1 MEHSEEKSEK
11 RTFWNK
17 QGVMHR
23 YERKRESETTEEKR
37 KKEDG
42 TKKRGRTKESGT
54 TERRARDHNNYRLRS
69 RKSS

>member
-11 RTFWNK
+11 PTFWNK
-17 QGVMHR
+17 QGVMHC

-42 TKKRGRTKESGT
+42 T
-54 TERRARDHNNYRLRS
+54 
-69 RKSS
+69 

>member
-23 YERKRESETTEEKR
+23 YERKRESETTEER
-37 KKEDG
+37 CKKEDG
-42 TKKRGRTKESGT
+42 TKKENELRKAERLTKST
-54 TERRARDHNNYRLRS
+54 RS
-69 RKSS
+69 Q